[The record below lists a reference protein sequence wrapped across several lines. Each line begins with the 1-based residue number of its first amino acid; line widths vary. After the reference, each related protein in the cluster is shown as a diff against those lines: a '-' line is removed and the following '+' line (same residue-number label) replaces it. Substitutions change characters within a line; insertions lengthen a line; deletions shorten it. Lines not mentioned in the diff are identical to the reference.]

1 MIILKKREDEVDD
14 SNAVFLLSQ
23 YGKDELIE
31 KEKFNQV

>member
-1 MIILKKREDEVDD
+1 MMILKVEDKVD
-14 SNAVFLLSQ
+14 SNAVFLLSK